1 MTRPTPRRQAKGA
14 REKMRS
20 FYAIYRKEMGHYFVS
35 PIAYVVIA
43 TFVLI
48 TAILFSVDLN
58 YEILQAQRQQMQGMQ
73 YGMPANFDIPSAVL
87 RGFFGLFSTLVL
99 FLTPMM
105 TMGVY
110 ADERKRGTMELLMTS
125 PITEAQIVLG
135 KFAASLTL
143 FSVMLAP
150 TLAYVAFLFLHSDP
164 APPWRILAGGYAGIL
179 LLGGSVLALGAFISS
194 LTENLIIAAVLTFLA
209 TLLIWLL
216 NIGQNMGGV
225 LGSTL
230 AYLSLINH
238 YDDFTRGIVDTSS
251 LIYYFSFIIL
261 FIFLTVRSVDSMRWR
276 RA

>member
-1 MTRPTPRRQAKGA
+1 
-14 REKMRS
+14 MRS

-43 TFVLI
+43 SFVLI
-48 TAILFSVDLN
+48 TAILFSVDLQ
-58 YEILQAQRQQMQGMQ
+58 YSITQAMRQQMEGMQ
-73 YGMPANFDIPSAVL
+73 YGMPANYDVPSNVL

-105 TMGVY
+105 TMSVF

-125 PITEAQIVLG
+125 PITETQIVLG

-143 FSVMLAP
+143 FAIMLAP
-150 TLAYVAFLFLHSDP
+150 TLIYVVFLFAHSDP
-164 APPWRILAGGYAGIL
+164 TPPWRLLVGGYAGIL
-179 LLGGSVLALGAFISS
+179 LLGGAVLALGSFISS

-209 TLLIWLL
+209 ILLIWLL
-216 NIGQNMGGV
+216 NIGQSLGGW
-225 LGSTL
+225 LGATL
-230 AYLSLINH
+230 AYLSLISH
-238 YDDFTRGIVDTSS
+238 YEDFTRGIVDTSS
-251 LIYYFSFIIL
+251 LVYYFSFMAL

>member
-1 MTRPTPRRQAKGA
+1 
-14 REKMRS
+14 MRS

-43 TFVLI
+43 AFVLI

-73 YGMPANFDIPSAVL
+73 YGMPANFDIPSAVI

-125 PITEAQIVLG
+125 PITEMQIVLG

-143 FSVMLAP
+143 FAIMLAP
-150 TLAYVAFLFLHSDP
+150 TLVYVTFLFMHSDP
-164 APPWRILAGGYAGIL
+164 APPWRMLAGGYAGIL
-179 LLGGSVLALGAFISS
+179 LLGGSVLALGSFISS

-216 NIGQNMGGV
+216 NIGQNLGGA

-230 AYLSLINH
+230 AYLSLVSH
-238 YDDFTRGIVDTSS
+238 YEDFTRGIVDTSS
-251 LIYYFSFIIL
+251 LIYYFSFMAL